1 MPIYRY
7 TCPKCGKE
15 EKFLHRIN
23 EKLEFHCPECKIKME
38 KTIPSKV
45 GIKFN
50 QGGFYATDTKKQR

>member
-7 TCPKCGKE
+7 ICPKCGKE

-23 EKLEFHCPECKIKME
+23 EKLEFHCPICKSKME

-50 QGGFYATDTKKQR
+50 